1 MKLLNLTYLKEVVEN
16 NESSVRSI
24 LDLFVKQMPEE
35 ILLIEKAIE
44 EQDYHAIKGVS
55 HKLKSS
61 VTILGVEEL
70 LKVLN
75 ALEENAAEK
84 KDLSE
89 IQELFLQL
97 RELSNKVLEE
107 INQQFYQ

>member
-24 LDLFVKQMPEE
+24 IDLFVKQMPEE

-44 EQDYHAIKGVS
+44 EQDYNAIKGVS

-75 ALEENAAEK
+75 ALEENAAEQ

>member
-24 LDLFVKQMPEE
+24 IDLFVKQMPEE
-35 ILLIEKAIE
+35 ILLIEKAME
-44 EQDYHAIKGVS
+44 EQDYNAIKGVS

-75 ALEENAAEK
+75 ALEENAGEK

-97 RELSNKVLEE
+97 RELSNKLLEE